1 MKRHTNLTQ
10 IANSLFANTLA
21 VIGLSFVLNACS
33 EGTKPKYSDTYSS
46 GKIKLAVDHSYLPI
60 VESSIQPYYATYPK
74 AQLDRIATTED
85 SAIRLLA
92 LDSVQLVVATRE
104 LKPNELEAMAKSKVK
119 PVYTKIA
126 VDGVALIINKQN
138 ADSLLQTGQ
147 VADILTGKIKT
158 WGQLGKGNKL
168 GDIVSVFDNDR
179 SANLTYMQQRLG
191 ITDQDLGKAKI
202 YAAGNNQQVIEYVK
216 THPEAIGFVGV
227 GWVFDTAKVN
237 SWLPGVQVVGVGE
250 SPRAADDILA
260 ASDYYQPYQAYLG
273 DKSYPF
279 RRDVYWIYRSGRT
292 GLAMGYAAYMA
303 SDKGQRIILKLGMLP
318 ANVPVRMIKLRNDD
332 EL

>member
-1 MKRHTNLTQ
+1 MKPN
-10 IANSLFANTLA
+10 ANSMFATALLI
-21 VIGLSFVLNACS
+21 IGGAFLLHACS

-46 GKIKLAVDHSYLPI
+46 GKISVAADHSFFPI
-60 VESSIQPYYATYPK
+60 VESSIPPYYATYPK
-74 AQLDRIATTED
+74 AELNRVATTED

-92 LDSVQLVVATRE
+92 LDSVQLAVATRE
-104 LKPNELEAMAKSKVK
+104 LKPNELEAMAKAKVK
-119 PVYTKIA
+119 PIYTKIA
-126 VDGVALIINKQN
+126 VDGVALIVNKQN

-147 VADILTGKIKT
+147 VAAILSGKLKT
-158 WGQLGKGNKL
+158 WAELGKGSKL

-191 ITDQDLGKAKI
+191 LTDQDLGKAKI
-202 YAAGNNQQVIEYVK
+202 YAAGNNQKVIDYVR

-227 GWVFDTAKVN
+227 AWVFDTAKVN
-237 SWLPGVQVVGVGE
+237 SWIPDVQVVAVGE
-250 SPRAADDILA
+250 SPRAADDVLA
-260 ASDYYQPYQAYLG
+260 QSDYFQPYQAYLG

-303 SDKGQRIILKLGMLP
+303 SDKGQRIILKMGMLP
-318 ANVPVRMIKLRNDD
+318 ANVPVRMVKLRD
-332 EL
+332 EE